1 MHILHI
7 IPTLDHNGAAAQ
19 LELLAKRMRGAHQLQ
34 ICCLGGDSSR
44 AARLRGQGLQVDCL
58 RWTRTFDPAA
68 WLRFRDI
75 LKSGAPDLLHV
86 WGLPALRALALAG
99 RRWLADAMVSLNLHT
114 ASSQINRLDRWC
126 LQRVRMVAAG
136 SSAEATACRQL
147 GLADRQVTV
156 IPPGVEMP
164 GVSTP
169 ANIVNDSQ
177 PARDILCIGP
187 LEPRKGFRDAIWG
200 LDILRF
206 VFTDARLTLVGDGS
220 HRDYLEWFTGCVK
233 LTDSVRFHGPCD
245 DVTPLLARGSVL
257 WAPAVGS
264 RHAVLQAMAAGLPV
278 VAADHP
284 AMRELVTDGETGCL
298 IPAGDKIAICKKT
311 RSLFVDD
318 GLARTMSAA
327 ARRHVAQHFDADL
340 CAQRWRWQYSSAT
353 STALA
358 A

>member
-1 MHILHI
+1 MNILHI
-7 IPTLDHNGAAAQ
+7 ISTLDHNGGAAQ
-19 LELLAKRMRGAHQLQ
+19 LELLAKRMRGAHQLR
-34 ICCLGGDSSR
+34 ICCLGGEGSR
-44 AARLRGQGLQVDCL
+44 AARLRGQHRLQVDCL

-75 LKSGAPDLLHV
+75 LKGGAADVLHV

-114 ASSQINRLDRWC
+114 AAPQIGRLDRWC
-126 LQRVRMVAAG
+126 LQRVRMVTVG
-136 SSAEATACRQL
+136 SSAEATACKQL

-156 IPPGVEMP
+156 IPPGVE
-164 GVSTP
+164 TP
-169 ANIVNDSQ
+169 ADTVNESGPDG
-177 PARDILCIGP
+177 DILCIGP

-200 LDILRF
+200 LDILRY
-206 VFTDARLTLVGDGS
+206 VFPEARLTLVGDGS
-220 HRDYLEWFTGCVK
+220 HRDYLEWFAGCVK

-245 DVTPLLARGSVL
+245 DVTPLLSRGGVL
-257 WAPAVGS
+257 WAPAVGG
-264 RHAVLQAMAAGLPV
+264 RHVVLQAMAAGLPV

-284 AMRELVTDGETGCL
+284 ALRELVTDGETGCL

-311 RSLFVDD
+311 RSLFLDD
-318 GLARTMSAA
+318 GLARSMSAA
-327 ARRHVAQHFDADL
+327 ARQHVAQHFAADL
-340 CAQRWRWQYSSAT
+340 CAQRWRWQYSAAS